1 MLYLGNKNDQLFNKI
16 WFIFVKKFVLLLL
29 GTRFFLFT
37 KYLYLVFPISTG
49 RTLAFVGVYSL
60 KYVNCNNISLIY
72 GKLERENVITQRKKI
87 IHVQKFISIKIDSLI
102 YN

>member
-1 MLYLGNKNDQLFNKI
+1 MIVKQDYGSGLENDRLTTLMYFKRKCCIYLTKMINYLIRSDSF
-16 WFIFVKKFVLLLL
+16 FVKEFVPLLL
-29 GTRFFLFT
+29 GTHFFLFT

-72 GKLERENVITQRKKI
+72 GKLKWNM
-87 IHVQKFISIKIDSLI
+87 
-102 YN
+102 